1 MVQRCVS
8 VAPEPDRELP
18 VQYLNTELGAENA
31 ALLQSALAP
40 NPGMWLLSLRGLPQ
54 GQRRSSL
61 GTKRFS
67 FSLLLIKINHV
78 PTVPSWV
85 LSWPGQAMVCLAQ
98 TTTLSKLPQGLGT
111 LSDPSHTAV

>member
-40 NPGMWLLSLRGLPQ
+40 NPGMWLLSLRGLTT
-54 GQRRSSL
+54 RSEEELFRDKKVFLQSP
-61 GTKRFS
+61 F
-67 FSLLLIKINHV
+67 N
-78 PTVPSWV
+78 
-85 LSWPGQAMVCLAQ
+85 
-98 TTTLSKLPQGLGT
+98 
-111 LSDPSHTAV
+111 